1 MAARNLLRE
10 TWRYIIPLY
19 NVTSGDSILL
29 MAAAVS
35 SLLIETNF
43 PEDFRTILAIS
54 IICEPRL
61 RPPTP
66 SRFVIMAPITAIAS
80 KVFYLPGGTLTAIG
94 LWWLQNRVL
103 PSAKACILSD
113 DSEIEVW
120 GELSYRVV
128 PLLCFGL
135 TIVCIKCG
143 VGFLG
148 FLWSWLCS
156 PVMWTTLVL
165 GVGSVMLWNRYGS
178 EILRSWTEFN
188 GFAHVVLWFGGVLLR
203 VSMFPYRLLAET
215 EQLIIR
221 KRDLKI
227 EQGTLY
233 DYKEH
238 KKLQSGH
245 IRLLE
250 LSRRTPFSGLR
261 CRLTNVQLSKA
272 PAYEAISYC
281 WGTDPATKT
290 VIIDGRPL
298 RVLDSVYEVL
308 HYRHSFWQ
316 PRVLWIDSVCINQNN
331 KLEKEVQIQ
340 LMRTIFSQATSVIA
354 WLGDTKRAWFAR
366 YFIFTLYVKKQMLGQ
381 TAEQLLNEY
390 SNSQGWK
397 YLGIL
402 LSNPWFTRI
411 WMLQEI
417 ALARKVRL
425 VFGGP
430 SMDWE
435 HFAGALPI
443 ICDPL
448 LFRLLSAEH
457 GIGQPIVGAINAT
470 IMASYR
476 NRVQEGSRVTL
487 DETLSFT
494 LSFEST
500 CGHDKIYAVL
510 GLLTDESVRQIIPD
524 YSKSV
529 EKVFT
534 ETMRHLLRTPTAPST
549 FHLAGTGVERNLKL
563 PCWVPDWTI
572 SNNRFRS
579 MGNQPLYNAG
589 TGYGWRVLMPPDEN
603 ASFIRVTGNVVDEI
617 VEIGGIG
624 GIRDLNSDLGF
635 REQDL
640 APMLLGY
647 RAWIL
652 EGKTIASNFAKEPY
666 FGGSATQRYQSREEA
681 FWRTL
686 IADHTAGVHPAPIT
700 WAENY
705 AAMERWFG
713 ISAGSEST
721 APCMQF
727 ALPESERT
735 MPTEVHSEEFEAT
748 SAFLFHVGAGSFGR
762 CVAATKNGLLA
773 IVPPMTKK
781 GDLVSIIWGTQTPY
795 LLRPHQMRIGG
806 EKCWELVGGCFV
818 HGLMNG
824 EGLKEDGDLFT
835 LVSVAEEEE
844 SPISQATEGGET

>member
-1 MAARNLLRE
+1 MAATNLLRE
-10 TWRYIIPLY
+10 AWRFIIPLY
-19 NVTSGDSILL
+19 NVTSGDSIRL

-35 SLLIETNF
+35 SLLMEPNF

-66 SRFVIMAPITAIAS
+66 SRFVTLALIIAIAS
-80 KVFYLPGGTLTAIG
+80 SKVVYLPGGTLTAIG

-103 PSAKACILSD
+103 PSAKAYILSD

-120 GELSYRVV
+120 AELSSRVV

-135 TIVCIKCG
+135 TIVCIKYG

-165 GVGSVMLWNRYGS
+165 GVGSMMLLNRYGS
-178 EILRSWTEFN
+178 EVLRSWTEFN
-188 GFAHVVLWFGGVLLR
+188 SFAHVVLWFGGVLLR
-203 VSMFPYRLLAET
+203 VSMFPYRLLVET
-215 EQLIIR
+215 EQFIIR
-221 KRDLKI
+221 KHDLRI
-227 EQGTLY
+227 EQRTPY
-233 DYKEH
+233 DYKKRKE
-238 KKLQSGH
+238 LQSGH

-250 LSRRTPFSGLR
+250 LSRRLPFLGLR
-261 CRLTNVQLSKA
+261 CRLINVQLSKA

-281 WGTDPATKT
+281 WATGPATKT

-298 RVLDSVYEVL
+298 RVRDSVYEVL

-316 PRVLWIDSVCINQNN
+316 PRVLWIDSVCINQGND
-331 KLEKEVQIQ
+331 LEKEVQIQ

-354 WLGDTKRAWFAR
+354 WLGDTERAWFAR
-366 YFIFTLYVKKQMLGQ
+366 YFIFTLYVKKQMFGQ
-381 TAEQLLNEY
+381 TAEQILNEH
-390 SNSQGWK
+390 SDPLGWK

-448 LFRLLSAEH
+448 LSRFLGASLDAEH
-457 GIGQPIVGAINAT
+457 GIGQPIIGAINAT

-476 NRVQEGSRVTL
+476 SRVQEGSRVTL

-500 CGHDKIYAVL
+500 RRHDKIYAVL
-510 GLLTDESVRQIIPD
+510 GLLTDESVRQIIPN

-549 FHLAGTGVERNLKL
+549 FHLAGTGIERNLKL
-563 PCWVPDWTI
+563 PSWVPDWTI
-572 SNNRFRS
+572 SKNRFRS

-589 TGYGWRVLMPPDEN
+589 TGYAWRVLMPPDEN
-603 ASFIRVTGNVVDEI
+603 ASFIRVAGNVVDEI
-617 VEIGGIG
+617 VAIGGIW
-624 GIRDLNSDLGF
+624 DLNSG
-635 REQDL
+635 
-640 APMLLGY
+640 PMLPGH
-647 RAWIL
+647 RVWIL
-652 EGKTIASNFAKEPY
+652 EGKTIASKFAKEPY

-705 AAMERWFG
+705 AAMERWF
-713 ISAGSEST
+713 T
-721 APCMQF
+721 NF
-727 ALPESERT
+727 TLPESERT
-735 MPTEVHSEEFEAT
+735 MPTEVHSEEFEAA
-748 SAFLFHVGAGSFGR
+748 SAFLFHVGAGSGGR

-824 EGLKEDGDLFT
+824 EGLKEVGDLFT
-835 LVSVAEEEE
+835 LV
-844 SPISQATEGGET
+844 